1 MCRLLAMRLESGA
14 SVSVAAVA
22 EKREFSDFPRFLSGD
37 GNGLT
42 ASEKK
47 CVDKEL
53 MSREVWRV
61 EEEENKSD

>member
-47 CVDKEL
+47 CVDKGVDEP
-53 MSREVWRV
+53 
-61 EEEENKSD
+61 